1 MNLSSFTKTGVVAK
15 DKVTLDKFIFDMVP
29 EDHQLLKDNYV
40 AYLANGRAN
49 LAVTKTRGLVSG
61 GGIKP
66 RPQKG
71 SGRSRAGSI
80 RSPIWRS
87 GGITFGPTGLENYSH
102 KINKSAKHLAL
113 RQVLSL
119 ALSEKKLL
127 LIDELVFGG
136 KTNEVSRLMNKI
148 GAKHKILL
156 VVDKKTELNLRST
169 NNYQNLKLI
178 SAQYLNVYDCMNAD
192 SIVMTKLALEVVNS
206 WLGEAK

>member
-1 MNLSSFTKTGVVAK
+1 MNLSSFTKMGVESK
-15 DKVTLDKFIFDMVP
+15 EKVTLDKFIFDMKP
-29 EDHQLLKDNYV
+29 ENHQLLKDSYV

-87 GGITFGPTGLENYSH
+87 GGITFGPTGLENYTH
-102 KINKSAKHLAL
+102 KTNKSAKRLAL

-119 ALSEKKLL
+119 ALDEKRII
-127 LIDELVFGG
+127 LIDDLALSG
-136 KTNEVSRLMNKI
+136 KTSDVSKLIKKI
-148 GAKHKILL
+148 GAKGKVLL
-156 VVDKKTELNLRST
+156 VVDTKTEMNLRST
-169 NNYQNLKLI
+169 NNLSDVKLI
-178 SAQYLNVYDCMNAD
+178 TAKYLNVYDSMNSD
-192 SIVMTKLALEVVNS
+192 SMVITKPALEIINT
-206 WLGEAK
+206 WLGEEK

>member
-1 MNLSSFTKTGVVAK
+1 MNLSSFTKTGVESK
-15 DKVTLDKFIFDMVP
+15 EKVTLDKFIFDMKP
-29 EDHQLLKDNYV
+29 ENHQLLKDSYV

-87 GGITFGPTGLENYSH
+87 GGITFGPTGLENYTH
-102 KINKSAKHLAL
+102 KTNKSAKRLAL

-119 ALSEKKLL
+119 ALDEKRII
-127 LIDELVFGG
+127 LIDDLALSG
-136 KTNEVSRLMNKI
+136 KTSDVSKLINKV
-148 GAKHKILL
+148 LL
-156 VVDKKTELNLRST
+156 VVDTKTEMNLRST
-169 NNYQNLKLI
+169 NNLSDVKLI
-178 SAQYLNVYDCMNAD
+178 TAKYLNVYDSMNSD
-192 SIVMTKLALEVVNS
+192 SMVITKPALEIINT
-206 WLGEAK
+206 WLGEEK